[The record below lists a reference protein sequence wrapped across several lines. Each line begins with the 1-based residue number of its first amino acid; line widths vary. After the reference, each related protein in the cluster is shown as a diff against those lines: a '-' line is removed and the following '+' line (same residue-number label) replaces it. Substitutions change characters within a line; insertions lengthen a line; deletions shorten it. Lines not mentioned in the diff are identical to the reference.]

1 MPAPGSAAP
10 GDNETRSASA
20 IVGDNLT
27 GHHLLHI
34 DGYSRTKDKLP
45 TGKSIKS
52 CPFRAGGHR
61 WRINYYPNG
70 QTSNCADFISVFL
83 HLEQSAESDTRPV
96 KARAKFSLLD
106 RAGKPVPSH
115 SKYAD
120 LHDAGWRIYNFIKR
134 VLLENSGHL
143 KDDCFKIR
151 CDVII
156 PKILYTKDRAATPSF
171 FDVPASD
178 IFRQLGDLLR
188 SKDGADVMFQVAGK
202 TFWAHRFILG
212 ARSPVFKDELLGA
225 MAELLGGMKESR
237 AIIGDH
243 IQIDDILP
251 QVFETLL
258 HFVYNDSLP
267 EMEGQEEAMMA
278 QHLLEAADRY
288 DMQRLKLICEDKLCR
303 HLDVSTVATTLVL
316 AEQHNCQGLKEACIE
331 FLKSSD
337 ALEAVMETDGFDH
350 MAKSCPALIKEL
362 MLKLVTRSRKRK

>member
-1 MPAPGSAAP
+1 MRPPESAA
-10 GDNETRSASA
+10 GGTRFLSSASA
-20 IVGDNLT
+20 IVGDIML
-27 GHHLLHI
+27 GHHELHI
-34 DGYSRTKDKLP
+34 DGYSLTKGELP
-45 TGKSIKS
+45 TGKSIMS
-52 CPFRAGGHR
+52 HPFRAGDSS
-61 WRINYYPNG
+61 WRIKYYPNG
-70 QTSNCADFISVFL
+70 FRSEYTDSISIFL
-83 HLEQSAESDTRPV
+83 ALNESVPVPV
-96 KARAKFSLLD
+96 KAQAIFGLLDPADKPVQGSIKFMNLREYSGARREFGIAKFIDRQWLETSEYLLND
-106 RAGKPVPSH
+106 C
-115 SKYAD
+115 
-120 LHDAGWRIYNFIKR
+120 
-134 VLLENSGHL
+134 L
-143 KDDCFKIR
+143 KIFCF
-151 CDVII
+151 VII
-156 PKILYTKDRAATPSF
+156 SEK
-171 FDVPASD
+171 
-178 IFRQLGDLLR
+178 LR
-188 SKDGADVMFQVAGK
+188 SEDRSAHAPFVVVPPSDLNQHLGNLFVAEDGADVTFQVAGK
-202 TFWAHRFILG
+202 AFKAHRFLLA
-212 ARSPVFKDELLGA
+212 ARSPVFK
-225 MAELLGGMKESR
+225 AELLGGMKESR